1 MDLGWVFFNSF
12 LVGFSG
18 AMMPGPLLVV
28 GISETPRHGW
38 RTGVIISTGHA
49 IAEIGVVLVLMLGI
63 ATFAKDEVVSQ
74 VIGIVGGTAL
84 ILMGLAM
91 GRDILKNR
99 VSYDS
104 IDSSQ
109 KSSRRLLAGKGIS
122 ATLSNPFWF
131 VWWGTVGLS
140 LLVDS
145 QRLGIEGPIVF
156 YFGHILSDFVWYT
169 AVSIILWSGR
179 KLFVGKVLK
188 SLILA
193 CAAFLIYL
201 GITFLITGLAIYG

>member
-1 MDLGWVFFNSF
+1 
-12 LVGFSG
+12 
-18 AMMPGPLLVV
+18 MMPGPLLVV

-63 ATFAKDEVVSQ
+63 ATFAKNEVVSQ

-179 KLFVGKVLK
+179 KLFVGKALK

-193 CAAFLIYL
+193 CAVFLIYL
-201 GITFLITGLAIYG
+201 GITFLINGLSSST

>member
-49 IAEIGVVLVLMLGI
+49 IAEIGVVLVLVLGI
-63 ATFAKDEVVSQ
+63 AAFAKDELVTQ

-109 KSSRRLLAGKGIS
+109 KGSRRLLAGKGIS

-169 AVSIILWSGR
+169 AVSVILWSGR

-193 CAAFLIYL
+193 CAAFLVYL
-201 GITFLITGLAIYG
+201 GVTFLITGLSSFT

>member
-38 RTGVIISTGHA
+38 RTGLIISVGHA

-169 AVSIILWSGR
+169 AVSVILWSGR

-193 CAAFLIYL
+193 CAVFLIYL
-201 GITFLITGLAIYG
+201 GITFLITGLSSST

>member
-18 AMMPGPLLVV
+18 AMMPGPLLAV

-38 RTGVIISTGHA
+38 RTGAVISVGHA
-49 IAEIGVVLVLMLGI
+49 IAEIGVVLVLMLGV
-63 ATFAKDEVVSQ
+63 AAFAKDAMVTR
-74 VIGIVGGTAL
+74 VIGIVGGVAL
-84 ILMGLAM
+84 VLMGLAM
-91 GRDILKNR
+91 GWDILKNR

-104 IDSSQ
+104 MDVSPRGSQ
-109 KSSRRLLAGKGIS
+109 RLLAGKGIS

-179 KLFVGKVLK
+179 KMFVGKVLR

-193 CAAFLIYL
+193 CAAFLVYL
-201 GITFLITGLAIYG
+201 GITFLITGLAIFG

>member
-1 MDLGWVFFNSF
+1 MDLSWVFFNSF
-12 LVGFSG
+12 IVGFSG

-38 RTGVIISTGHA
+38 RTGIIISVGHA
-49 IAEIGVVLVLMLGI
+49 IAEIGVVLVLVLGL
-63 ATFAKDEVVSQ
+63 AAFAKDELVTQ
-74 VIGIVGGTAL
+74 VIAIVGGAAL
-84 ILMGLAM
+84 ILMGLSM
-91 GRDILKNR
+91 GRDILKNSL
-99 VSYDS
+99 SYDS

-109 KSSRRLLAGKGIS
+109 KGSRRLLAGKGIT

-169 AVSIILWSGR
+169 AVSVILWSGR

-193 CAAFLIYL
+193 CAVFLIYL
-201 GITFLITGLAIYG
+201 GITFLITGLSSLT

>member
-18 AMMPGPLLVV
+18 AMMPGPLLAV

-38 RTGVIISTGHA
+38 RTGAIISVGHA
-49 IAEIGVVLVLMLGI
+49 IAEIGVVLVLVMGI
-63 ATFAKDEVVSQ
+63 AAFAKDEVVTQ
-74 VIGIVGGTAL
+74 VIGIVGGAAL

-109 KSSRRLLAGKGIS
+109 KGSQRLLAGKGIS

-193 CAAFLIYL
+193 CAAFLVYL
-201 GITFLITGLAIYG
+201 GITFLITGLFSST

>member
-63 ATFAKDEVVSQ
+63 ATFAKNEVVSQ

-201 GITFLITGLAIYG
+201 GITFLIPGLSSFT

>member
-1 MDLGWVFFNSF
+1 MDLSWVFFNSF
-12 LVGFSG
+12 IVGFSG

-38 RTGVIISTGHA
+38 RTGIIISVGHA
-49 IAEIGVVLVLMLGI
+49 IAEIGVVLVLVLGL
-63 ATFAKDEVVSQ
+63 AAFAKDELVTQ
-74 VIGIVGGTAL
+74 VIAIVGGAAL
-84 ILMGLAM
+84 ILMGLSM
-91 GRDILKNR
+91 GRDILKNSL
-99 VSYDS
+99 SYDS

-109 KSSRRLLAGKGIS
+109 KGSRRLLAGKGIT

-145 QRLGIEGPIVF
+145 QRLGTQGPIVF

-188 SLILA
+188 SMILA
-193 CAAFLIYL
+193 CAVFLIYL
-201 GITFLITGLAIYG
+201 GITFLITGLSSFT

>member
-38 RTGVIISTGHA
+38 RTGLIISVGHA

-169 AVSIILWSGR
+169 AVSVILWSGR

-193 CAAFLIYL
+193 CAVFLIYL
-201 GITFLITGLAIYG
+201 GITFLITGLSSLT

>member
-1 MDLGWVFFNSF
+1 
-12 LVGFSG
+12 
-18 AMMPGPLLVV
+18 MMPGPLLVV

-38 RTGVIISTGHA
+38 RTGLIISVGHA
-49 IAEIGVVLVLMLGI
+49 IAEIGVVLVLVMGI
-63 ATFAKDEVVSQ
+63 AAFAKDEVVTQ
-74 VIGIVGGTAL
+74 VIAIVGGAAL
-84 ILMGLAM
+84 ILMGMVM
-91 GRDILKNR
+91 GWDILKNR
-99 VSYDS
+99 VSYNS
-104 IDSSQ
+104 IDSAP
-109 KSSRRLLAGKGIS
+109 KSSQRLLAVKGIS

-145 QRLGIEGPIVF
+145 QRLGIKGPIVF

-201 GITFLITGLAIYG
+201 GITFLITGLTSSA

>member
-63 ATFAKDEVVSQ
+63 ATFAKNEVVSQ

-193 CAAFLIYL
+193 CAAFLVYL
-201 GITFLITGLAIYG
+201 GITFLITGLSNLT

>member
-63 ATFAKDEVVSQ
+63 ATFAKNEVVSQ

-109 KSSRRLLAGKGIS
+109 KGSRRLLAGKGIS

-193 CAAFLIYL
+193 CAAFLVYL
-201 GITFLITGLAIYG
+201 GITFLITGLSNLT

>member
-18 AMMPGPLLVV
+18 AMMPGPLLAV

-38 RTGVIISTGHA
+38 RTGAIISVGHA
-49 IAEIGVVLVLMLGI
+49 IAEIGVVLVLVMGI
-63 ATFAKDEVVSQ
+63 AAFAKDEVVTQ

-109 KSSRRLLAGKGIS
+109 KGSQRLLAGKGIS

-193 CAAFLIYL
+193 CAAFLVYL
-201 GITFLITGLAIYG
+201 GITFLITGLFSST

>member
-38 RTGVIISTGHA
+38 RTGIIISVGHA
-49 IAEIGVVLVLMLGI
+49 IAEVGVVLVLVMGI
-63 ATFAKDEVVSQ
+63 AAFAKDEVVTQ
-74 VIGIVGGTAL
+74 VIGIVGGAAL
-84 ILMGLAM
+84 ILMGLSM

-109 KSSRRLLAGKGIS
+109 KGSQRLLAGKGIS

-179 KLFVGKVLK
+179 KLFVGKALK

-193 CAAFLIYL
+193 CAVFLIYL
-201 GITFLITGLAIYG
+201 GITFLINGLSSST

>member
-38 RTGVIISTGHA
+38 RTGLIISVGHA

-156 YFGHILSDFVWYT
+156 YFGHILSYFVWYT
-169 AVSIILWSGR
+169 AVRIILWIGR
-179 KLFVGKVLK
+179 TLFVGKVLR
-188 SLILA
+188 SLSLA
-193 CAAFLIYL
+193 CAVFLIEQ
-201 GITFLITGLAIYG
+201 GITCLITGRSSVT

>member
-38 RTGVIISTGHA
+38 RTGLIISVGHA

-193 CAAFLIYL
+193 CAAFLVYL
-201 GITFLITGLAIYG
+201 GVTFLITGLSSFT

>member
-1 MDLGWVFFNSF
+1 
-12 LVGFSG
+12 
-18 AMMPGPLLVV
+18 MMPGPLLVV

-63 ATFAKDEVVSQ
+63 AAFTKDEVVSQ

-109 KSSRRLLAGKGIS
+109 KGSRRLLAGKGIS

-201 GITFLITGLAIYG
+201 GITFLITGLSSFT

>member
-38 RTGVIISTGHA
+38 RTGIIISVGHA
-49 IAEIGVVLVLMLGI
+49 IAEIGVVLVLVMGI
-63 ATFAKDEVVSQ
+63 AAFAKDEVVTQ
-74 VIGIVGGTAL
+74 VIGIVGGVAL
-84 ILMGLAM
+84 ILMGLSM

-109 KSSRRLLAGKGIS
+109 KGSQRLLAGKGIS

-201 GITFLITGLAIYG
+201 GITFLITGLSSFT